1 MKCGSGATPYHCGM
15 APSHQ
20 HDNDHTGHDHGQRH
34 SHDHG
39 SHHGH
44 GHVHAPA
51 SYGRA
56 FAIGI
61 ALNAGFVVVEWLCG
75 IAAHSLALL
84 ADAAHNLGDV
94 LSLLLAWGAIWLA
107 QRRPSGRFTYG
118 LRGSSILAALLNA
131 LALMLVTG
139 GLAWEAVRRLSDPEP
154 VAGGLVIIV
163 SLLGVAI
170 NGFTAWLF
178 MRGAQK
184 DLNVRGAY
192 LHMAADAA
200 VSLAVAI
207 AGGVVLLTHWDW
219 LDPLATLLVSVVIV
233 WSSWDLL
240 KQSLQLALQAVPAG
254 IDAAAVRA
262 KLAALPGVSEVH
274 DLHIWAMSTTENA
287 LTAHLVIPA
296 GHPGD
301 AFLQQLGDEL
311 QQAFDIHHCTVQIEM
326 ADTALPCA
334 LAPEHVV

>member
-1 MKCGSGATPYHCGM
+1 MATPH
-15 APSHQ
+15 P
-20 HDNDHTGHDHGQRH
+20 HDHAAHEHHPHDHGA
-34 SHDHG
+34 HDQGHQHAHG
-39 SHHGH
+39 PGH
-44 GHVHAPA
+44 AHAPA
-51 SYGRA
+51 SFGRA

-61 ALNAGFVVVEWLCG
+61 SLNVAFVLVEWACG

-94 LSLLLAWGAIWLA
+94 LSLLLAWGATWLA
-107 QRRPSGRFTYG
+107 RRRPSGRFTYG
-118 LRGSSILAALLNA
+118 LRGSSILAALLNG

-139 GLAWEAVRRLSDPEP
+139 GLAWEALRRLSEPEP
-154 VAGGLVIIV
+154 VAGGLVIAV
-163 SLLGVAI
+163 SLVGVAV

-200 VSLAVAI
+200 VSLAVAV
-207 AGGVVLLTHWDW
+207 AGGIVLLTHRDW
-219 LDPLATLLVSVVIV
+219 LDPLATLVVSVVIV
-233 WSSWDLL
+233 WTSWDLL
-240 KQSLQLALQAVPAG
+240 KQSLQLALQGVPAG
-254 IDAAAVRA
+254 IDAAVVRA
-262 KLAALPGVSEVH
+262 KLAALPGVKEVH

-287 LTAHLVIPA
+287 LTAHLVMPA

-301 AFLQQLGDEL
+301 GFLQQLGHQLHEEFEI
-311 QQAFDIHHCTVQIEM
+311 QHCTVQIEV
-326 ADTALPCA
+326 ADTGHACA

>member
-1 MKCGSGATPYHCGM
+1 MFINSACAAPAYHCGM
-15 APSHQ
+15 AD
-20 HDNDHTGHDHGQRH
+20 HDHDHHDHGHDHGH
-34 SHDHG
+34 A
-39 SHHGH
+39 HHGH
-44 GHVHAPA
+44 GHAPA

-61 ALNAGFVVVEWLCG
+61 TLNAGFVLVEWIFG

-94 LSLLLAWGAIWLA
+94 LSLLVAWGATWLA
-107 QRRPSGRFTYG
+107 RRQPSGRFTYG
-118 LRGSSILAALLNA
+118 LRGSSILAALLNG

-154 VAGGLVIIV
+154 VAGGIVIAV
-163 SLLGVAI
+163 SLVGVAI

-178 MRGAQK
+178 MRGAK
-184 DLNVRGAY
+184 TDLNVRGAY

-207 AGGVVLLTHWDW
+207 AGAIVLVTGLYW
-219 LDPLATLLVSVVIV
+219 LDPLVTLIVSAVIV
-233 WSSWDLL
+233 WTSWDLL
-240 KQSLQLALQAVPAG
+240 AQSVRLALQGVPAG
-254 IDAAAVRA
+254 IDAVAVRA
-262 KLAALPGVSEVH
+262 RLAALPGVREVH

-287 LTAHLVIPA
+287 LTAHLVMPA

-301 AFLQQLGDEL
+301 AFLQHLGHEL
-311 QQAFDIHHCTVQIEM
+311 HEEFGIHHCTVQIEVS
-326 ADTALPCA
+326 DTGAACA